1 MKILF
6 KSGNENIATVYIAK
20 MESGKYLEFVESL
33 QPPLERSEKWV
44 LIVSTL
50 FGCPVGCPICD
61 AGSYYNGKLS
71 EKEIF
76 SQIDFLIRKKFPD
89 LKVNVKKFKIQFARM
104 GEPAF
109 NTSVLNVLKN
119 FNNHYEAPG
128 FLPSISTVAPV
139 GCNNFFSNLISVK
152 KDLYA
157 DGNFQMQ
164 FSVHSTSEK
173 YRNIAIPVK
182 KWSLREIAK
191 YGNTFYNHGDRKITL
206 NFAISRDTP
215 FLPEIIEDVFN
226 PEIFLIKLTPVNPT
240 RTAVKNKLDNILDL
254 SRETELSKKIEKL
267 RSVGFSIIESVGEL
281 EENRIGSN
289 CGQHLLEFLGGKKDR
304 VFIPYEYKLEK
315 LY

>member
-6 KSGNENIATVYIAK
+6 KSGNEDIATVYIAK

-76 SQIDFLIRKKFPD
+76 SQIDFLIRKRFPD

-139 GCNNFFSNLISVK
+139 GCNNFFSNLVSVK

-173 YRNIAIPVK
+173 YRDIAIPVK

-191 YGNTFYNHGDRKITL
+191 YGNSFYNHGDRKITL

-240 RTAVKNKLDNILDL
+240 RTAVKNRLDNILDL

-267 RSVGFSIIESVGEL
+267 RSAGFSIIESVGEL

-289 CGQHLLEFLGGKKDR
+289 CGQHLLEFLGRKKDR
-304 VFIPYEYKLEK
+304 MFIPYEYKLEK